1 MAGGAEKK
9 AAVRARRAW
18 LLYGGLVAL
27 VNAVFFG
34 VRLGVYRQPLSRR
47 EWTLTLFLA
56 GCYALALL
64 NLASAA
70 AVDVTPEAAIDLL
83 GLAVL
88 VQLASL
94 YSARA
99 WYLLALIPA
108 YFLYS
113 FAGPLAGLVG
123 GWGGARLPGGEAPG
137 DAAAAAAAKAS
148 EAAMDAKR
156 QRRAEHAAKRRVAVR

>member
-9 AAVRARRAW
+9 AAARVRRAW
-18 LLYGGLVAL
+18 LLYGGLIAL
-27 VNAVFFG
+27 VNAAFFG
-34 VRLGVYRQPLSRR
+34 VRLGVLRQALSRR

-56 GCYALALL
+56 GCYALALFSL
-64 NLASAA
+64 VSAA

-94 YSARA
+94 ASARA

-108 YFLYS
+108 YFVYS
-113 FAGPLAGLVG
+113 FAGPLAGLAG
-123 GWGGARLPGGEAPG
+123 GWGGARVPGSEAPPG
-137 DAAAAAAAKAS
+137 VKEAEAQA
-148 EAAMDAKR
+148 EAAMEAKR
-156 QRRAEHAAKRRVAVR
+156 QRRAEHAAKRRVPLR